1 MILGVLLRAV
11 LHLALLPRLL
21 GFTWD
26 QLYFACATQA
36 AVMMLAFAIEGHPG
50 FQLGTGFYLMLLAGG
65 RARRRRGDAQSGR
78 LHGVLTA
85 RPDPR
90 NPSPAPAIRDV
101 SLAAH
106 SPGFGG
112 DMDHTPVDEP
122 VGPADDGPTVPATF
136 WGRAVNRPRASF
148 SDALAAGGGVIVTIG
163 VLLIAADR
171 YANSGDG
178 WQGALVFVGLF
189 LIANLALLVVRE
201 PFDAACTGAI
211 VLSVPA
217 VYGFL
222 VFPSTDSFADVRL
235 FLILTIVTWAL
246 LFAVSNSRGRPI
258 LLALAAVLLY
268 LWIVGEVADLD
279 AYSANPVPSPT
290 FASPSALF
298 DAVRGNEVE
307 AASFHLQQVTLDDL
321 DPTDP
326 LYPLAVVCD
335 SGDLTACDEL
345 WSQAEPGSDF
355 ESVRRVRAR
364 P

>member
-1 MILGVLLRAV
+1 
-11 LHLALLPRLL
+11 
-21 GFTWD
+21 
-26 QLYFACATQA
+26 
-36 AVMMLAFAIEGHPG
+36 
-50 FQLGTGFYLMLLAGG
+50 
-65 RARRRRGDAQSGR
+65 
-78 LHGVLTA
+78 
-85 RPDPR
+85 
-90 NPSPAPAIRDV
+90 
-101 SLAAH
+101 
-106 SPGFGG
+106 
-112 DMDHTPVDEP
+112 MDHTSVDEP
-122 VGPADDGPTVPATF
+122 VGAAADGPTVPATF

-148 SDALAAGGGVIVTIG
+148 SDTLAAGGGVIVTIG

-178 WQGALVFVGLF
+178 WQGALGFVALF

-201 PFDAACTGAI
+201 PFDAACTSAI

-217 VYGFL
+217 IYGFL

-279 AYSANPVPSPT
+279 AYSANPIPSPT

-298 DAVRGNEVE
+298 DAARGGSEID

-326 LYPLAVVCD
+326 LYPLAVACD
-335 SGDLTACDEL
+335 GGDPTACDEL
-345 WSQAEPGSDF
+345 WTRAEPGSDF
-355 ESVRRVRAR
+355 EAFAESRGADQR
-364 P
+364 